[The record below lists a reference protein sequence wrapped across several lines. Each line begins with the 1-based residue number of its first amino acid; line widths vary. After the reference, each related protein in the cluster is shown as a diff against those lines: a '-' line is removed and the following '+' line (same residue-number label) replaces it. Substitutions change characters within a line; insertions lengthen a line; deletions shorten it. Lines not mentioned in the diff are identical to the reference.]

1 MARKWMNSLS
11 YTRTIALS
19 FFSVIITGSIL
30 LSLPVASKS
39 GEWTPF
45 LDSLFTATS
54 ATCVTGLIVYDTF
67 TYWSFFGQLVILL
80 MIQVGGIG
88 LMTIITT
95 FAIFRKKKIGLHE
108 RLLLKA
114 SAGNTRIS
122 GMVRLVKGII
132 AGTLIFEGA
141 GAALLA
147 IRFVPQLGWGEG
159 IYYAIFHAISSFCNA
174 GFDLMGRNGKFSS
187 FTGYEGDVLV
197 NVVIMSLIV
206 IGGIGFLV
214 WSDLIHC
221 KGSFHSFSLHSKIV
235 VITTAFLILAG
246 GLGFFIFEADGN
258 LKGMSISERILSSMF
273 MSVTTRTA
281 GYNTMNLSTLS
292 ESGSLLAMI
301 LMLIG
306 GSPGST
312 AGGIKTT
319 TFAVIF
325 LTICSMSRGNS
336 EITVFKKRFEQNTS
350 KQAISIMSVYLSG
363 ILLATMVICALE
375 PFSVRE
381 VLFETISAAGTV
393 GLTQGITTSLGGV
406 SKVIL
411 IILMY
416 GGRIGGLSLL
426 LVFAEKKKEAPI
438 KRPSEQILLG

>member
-221 KGSFHSFSLHSKIV
+221 KGRFHSFSLHSKIV

-246 GLGFFIFEADGN
+246 GL
-258 LKGMSISERILSSMF
+258 
-273 MSVTTRTA
+273 
-281 GYNTMNLSTLS
+281 
-292 ESGSLLAMI
+292 
-301 LMLIG
+301 
-306 GSPGST
+306 
-312 AGGIKTT
+312 
-319 TFAVIF
+319 
-325 LTICSMSRGNS
+325 
-336 EITVFKKRFEQNTS
+336 
-350 KQAISIMSVYLSG
+350 
-363 ILLATMVICALE
+363 
-375 PFSVRE
+375 
-381 VLFETISAAGTV
+381 
-393 GLTQGITTSLGGV
+393 
-406 SKVIL
+406 
-411 IILMY
+411 
-416 GGRIGGLSLL
+416 
-426 LVFAEKKKEAPI
+426 
-438 KRPSEQILLG
+438 